1 MKVCNR
7 CKINKRLCEYYR
19 SGYKDS
25 LKSTCKS
32 CCLLSDKI
40 RDASLGGQ
48 IYRKKNNNSIK
59 NKVKRKE
66 YRERIEQRIKQKEYR
81 DKNKIK
87 QSEYMQ
93 KYRALNE
100 NKIKIKD
107 YYSKRKKAKI
117 NATPSWLTPQNEEEI
132 IDIYRSCPKGY
143 HVDHIVP
150 LQGKTVCGLH
160 VPWNLQHLTAEENL
174 KKGNKLL

>member
-1 MKVCNR
+1 MKVCR
-7 CKINKRLCEYYR
+7 KCKEKKELDAYYK

-25 LKSTCKS
+25 LKSICKS

-48 IYRKKNNNSIK
+48 IYRKKSNNKAK
-59 NKVKRKE
+59 NKIKRKE
-66 YRERIEQRIKQKEYR
+66 YRERTEQRIKQREYR
-81 DKNKIK
+81 EINKIK

-93 KYRALNE
+93 KYRALGE

-117 NATPSWLTPQNEEEI
+117 NATPSWLTFQDEEEI
-132 IDIYRSCPKGY
+132 IEIYKSCPKGY

-160 VPWNLQHLTAEENL
+160 VPWNLQILTAEENL
-174 KKGNKLL
+174 KKGNKI